1 MYEVLG
7 SIPGEGGGRGEGG
20 RGEEEEERGE
30 EEEEAASAQVA
41 ILRPSNALK
50 SESKPRG
57 HLKLASPWVLLSDL
71 SINSMLSLN

>member
-1 MYEVLG
+1 MRSWVQSLVK
-7 SIPGEGGGRGEGG
+7 
-20 RGEEEEERGE
+20 GEEEEREEGGRKRKSGERRKKKP
-30 EEEEAASAQVA
+30 QVPLVA